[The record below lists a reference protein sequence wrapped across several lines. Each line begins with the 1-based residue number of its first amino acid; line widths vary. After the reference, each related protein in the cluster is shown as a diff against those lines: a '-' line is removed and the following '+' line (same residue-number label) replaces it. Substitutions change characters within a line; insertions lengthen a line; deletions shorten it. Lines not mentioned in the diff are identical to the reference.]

1 MRRLLIIGLCLFGL
15 GLLVWMLRRPPAG
28 DAPDPMVEEAP
39 PEPSFEPQPPEA
51 EREAPAPVDAGPGHV
66 PDVRGGVVEPEGEA
80 DPDALLDEL
89 ARLREDVVERVE
101 RRPLFVMAEQRGVP
115 YYRLFFMTK
124 PELFEAVLDA
134 EGIPPADV
142 RPSPETAER
151 VRALV
156 AEALRRHEEIAAEEA
171 AEAKAG

>member
-1 MRRLLIIGLCLFGL
+1 MRRLLIISLCLAGL

-28 DAPDPMVEEAP
+28 GSPDPLVEEAP

-51 EREAPAPVDAGPGHV
+51 EREDHMPADAGPGPV
-66 PDVRGGVVEPEGEA
+66 PDVRRGEA
-80 DPDALLDEL
+80 EPAGRPDPDELLEEL

-115 YYRLFFMTK
+115 YFRLFFMTK
-124 PELFEAVLDA
+124 PELFQAVLDA

-156 AEALRRHEEIAAEEA
+156 AEALRRHAEIAAEEA

>member
-1 MRRLLIIGLCLFGL
+1 MRRLLIISLCLFGL
-15 GLLVWMLRRPPAG
+15 GVLVWMLRRAPAG
-28 DAPDPMVEEAP
+28 DLPDPLVEEAP

-51 EREAPAPVDAGPGHV
+51 EREAPAPLDGGLGSV
-66 PDVRGGVVEPEGEA
+66 PDVRGGVMESEAEA
-80 DPDALLDEL
+80 DPDALLEEL

-124 PELFEAVLDA
+124 PELFEAVLEA

-151 VRALV
+151 IRVLV

>member
-1 MRRLLIIGLCLFGL
+1 MRRLLLISLCLIGL
-15 GLLVWMLRRPPAG
+15 GLLVWMLRQAPAG
-28 DAPDPMVEEAP
+28 HAPEPMVEDPP

-51 EREAPAPVDAGPGHV
+51 ERAEPAALDGGTGPV
-66 PDVRGGVVEPEGEA
+66 PDVRASGEA
-80 DPDALLDEL
+80 VSEPDPDQLLEEL
-89 ARLREDVVERVE
+89 AAVRAEVVDRVE

-115 YYRLFFMTK
+115 YFRLFFMTK
-124 PELFEAVLDA
+124 PELFEAVLEA

-151 VRALV
+151 VRALA
-156 AEALRRHEEIAAEEA
+156 AEALRRHAEIAAEEA